1 MPMKLHLYPTKPA
14 LGEAAAAMGA
24 RAIRDAIVA
33 KGQAHIIIATG
44 ASQFE
49 MLESLVR
56 QPDIDW
62 SKVTGF
68 HLDEYIGMSDDH
80 PASFRRYL
88 RERFTSKLPT
98 LGAFHFIEG
107 DAADLQAEISRIGT
121 LIKANPIDVT
131 FAGIGENGHLAFND
145 PPADFDVEDPYIVV
159 ELDEICRRQ
168 QFGEGWF
175 PTFEDVPHTAISMS
189 VRQIMASRLVI
200 LSVPDA
206 RKADAVQKALEGPI
220 SPACPASILQQ
231 HPACHVFLD
240 SASASK
246 LSSASLREGGAT
258 AQ

>member
-1 MPMKLHLYPTKPA
+1 MKIHLHQTKSA

-24 RAIRDAIVA
+24 QAIRDAIAA
-33 KGQAHIIIATG
+33 KGRAHIIIATG

-49 MLESLVR
+49 MLDALVR

-68 HLDEYIGMSDDH
+68 HLDEYIGMPDSH

-107 DAADLQAEISRIGT
+107 DAADLKAEIARIGD
-121 LIKANPIDVT
+121 LVRANPIDVT

-145 PPADFDVEDPYIVV
+145 PPADFDAEDPYIVV
-159 ELDEICRRQ
+159 ELDEVCRRQ

-175 PTFEDVPHTAISMS
+175 PTFEDVPQTAISMS
-189 VRQIMASRLVI
+189 VRQIMASNLVV

-206 RKADAVQKALEGPI
+206 RKADAVQRALEGPV
-220 SPACPASILQQ
+220 SPDCPASILQR

-240 SASASK
+240 PASASK
-246 LSSASLREGGAT
+246 LSPSSLRGTDEGAG
-258 AQ
+258 

>member
-1 MPMKLHLYPTKPA
+1 MKLHLYPTKSA

-24 RAIRDAIVA
+24 QAIREAIAA

-68 HLDEYIGMSDDH
+68 HLDEYIGMSDTH

-107 DAADLQAEISRIGT
+107 DAPDLKAEISRIGN
-121 LIKANPIDVT
+121 LIKANPVDVT

-145 PPADFDVEDPYIVV
+145 PPADFDVDDPYIVV
-159 ELDEICRRQ
+159 ELDEVCRRQ

-175 PTFEDVPHTAISMS
+175 PTFEDVPQTAVSMS
-189 VRQIMASRLVI
+189 IRQIMGSRLVI

-206 RKADAVQKALEGPI
+206 RKADAVQKTLEGPV
-220 SPACPASILQQ
+220 SPTCPASILQQ
-231 HPACHVFLD
+231 HPDCHLFLD
-240 SASASK
+240 NASASK
-246 LSSASLREGGAT
+246 LSSTSPSGGDAHVT
-258 AQ
+258 

>member
-1 MPMKLHLYPTKPA
+1 MKLHLYPTKSA

-24 RAIRDAIVA
+24 QAIRDAIA
-33 KGQAHIIIATG
+33 ARGRAHIIIATG

-49 MLESLVR
+49 MLDALVR
-56 QPDIDW
+56 QPGIAW

-68 HLDEYIGMSDDH
+68 HLDEYIGMPDNH

-88 RERFTSKLPT
+88 RERFTAMLPT

-107 DAADLQAEISRIGT
+107 DAPDLKAEVSRIGN
-121 LIKANPIDVT
+121 LVKANSIDVT

-145 PPADFDVEDPYIVV
+145 PPADFNVDDPYIVV
-159 ELDEICRRQ
+159 ELDELCRRQ

-175 PTFEDVPHTAISMS
+175 PTFEDVPQTAISMS
-189 VRQIMASRLVI
+189 IRQIMASHLVV

-206 RKADAVQKALEGPI
+206 RKADAVQKALEGPV
-220 SPACPASILQQ
+220 SPACPASILQR

-240 SASASK
+240 TASASK
-246 LSSASLREGGAT
+246 LTSTSLRGADRD
-258 AQ
+258 AE

>member
-1 MPMKLHLYPTKPA
+1 MPMELHLCPTKSA
-14 LGEAAAAMGA
+14 LGESAAAMGA
-24 RAIRDAIVA
+24 QAIRDAIAA
-33 KGQAHIIIATG
+33 KDEAHVIVATG

-49 MLESLVR
+49 MLEALVR
-56 QPDIDW
+56 QPGIDW

-98 LGAFHFIEG
+98 LGAFHFVEG
-107 DAADLQAEISRIGT
+107 DAPDLASEVSRIGD
-121 LIKANPIDVT
+121 LVRANPIDVT

-145 PPADFDVEDPYIVV
+145 PPADFDVKDPYIVV
-159 ELDEICRRQ
+159 ELDEVCRRQ

-175 PTFEDVPHTAISMS
+175 PTFGDVPKTAISMS
-189 VRQIMASRLVI
+189 VRQIMASRLII

-206 RKADAVQKALEGPI
+206 RKADAVRNALEGPV
-220 SPACPASILQQ
+220 SPACPASILQK

-240 SASASK
+240 PASASQ
-246 LSSASLREGGAT
+246 LSSASLGGAERGPE
-258 AQ
+258 